1 MVQVKQ
7 NYFLVILKIVLISWL
22 CQYFN
27 FLLKKKKNC
36 GLYSSLSKCQKV
48 TIDAFFATLTA
59 KQTELPFAFEGPA
72 VY

>member
-1 MVQVKQ
+1 MSVFQFSVE
-7 NYFLVILKIVLISWL
+7 
-22 CQYFN
+22 
-27 FLLKKKKNC
+27 KKKKNC
-36 GLYSSLSKCQKV
+36 GLYSSLSKCQQV